1 MKLGTLLLFAVA
13 VLLPPR
19 SAISVAQPRSLRTL
33 IKQQQQQDQQ
43 QQREHHR
50 QQEQQQGL
58 TSPWPR
64 VSLLQ
69 RAVQRPP
76 PLLEAH
82 ASAVPWDRFSASA
95 RLLPSLWRVGDAGG
109 GYAEDGGDY
118 GGQGKEAEDGGGE
131 EVREEEEEER
141 RLLLEKRGEVP
152 TSLDLTFHLMR
163 ELLDAA
169 RAEKMVIQAHSNRK
183 IMDSAGK

>member
-19 SAISVAQPRSLRTL
+19 SAISV
-33 IKQQQQQDQQ
+33 IKQQQQDQQ

-50 QQEQQQGL
+50 QQEQQQQGL
-58 TSPWPR
+58 PSPWSR
-64 VSLLQ
+64 ASLHP

-76 PLLEAH
+76 PLLETH
-82 ASAVPWDRFSASA
+82 GSAVPWDSFSASA

-109 GYAEDGGDY
+109 DYAEDGGDY
-118 GGQGKEAEDGGGE
+118 GGQGKEAEDGGIE
-131 EVREEEEEER
+131 EVGEEEEER
-141 RLLLEKRGEVP
+141 RLLEKRGEVP

>member
-13 VLLPPR
+13 VMLPPR

-33 IKQQQQQDQQ
+33 IKQQQDQQQ
-43 QQREHHR
+43 QQREHR

-82 ASAVPWDRFSASA
+82 GSAVPWDRFSASA

-118 GGQGKEAEDGGGE
+118 GGQGKETEDGGGE
-131 EVREEEEEER
+131 EVGEAEEEEER